1 MARPRF
7 AGSFDWGDALRLT
20 AALSFGARGSGGRVD
35 SQSSHAGK
43 LCVCRRVHRGQDRL
57 GMRALGVCA
66 AGRKPVSTS
75 VREGR
80 SPACDL
86 RTDSRTE
93 NEKEWQG
100 RKPSPR
106 HKGARSHATITT
118 ADRCCGESLHALRCA
133 MTLDCSPTSFIARE
147 PISFPTCPELTAA
160 HRVCAGLQLKPDDR
174 DEYFAH
180 KEQKQPADDKAKPSS
195 DKEVR
200 IGIKPRRDESLPE
213 LIDVPPR

>member
-1 MARPRF
+1 
-7 AGSFDWGDALRLT
+7 
-20 AALSFGARGSGGRVD
+20 
-35 SQSSHAGK
+35 
-43 LCVCRRVHRGQDRL
+43 
-57 GMRALGVCA
+57 
-66 AGRKPVSTS
+66 
-75 VREGR
+75 
-80 SPACDL
+80 
-86 RTDSRTE
+86 
-93 NEKEWQG
+93 
-100 RKPSPR
+100 
-106 HKGARSHATITT
+106 
-118 ADRCCGESLHALRCA
+118 